1 LLGRPLFG
9 FGPPGPVAVIDI
21 GSNSGRVVVYDVQ
34 ASGHLPILASS
45 RASLRLVRDLKG
57 KALSPQAIKR
67 TMEALKDFRAIAVGS
82 GARRTVAVATSAVR
96 DATNGP
102 ALLEAVRKEVGIELR
117 VLSGAEEA
125 QAGFLGAVRGLPVEH
140 GAQFDVGG
148 GSAQV
153 CLFHARR
160 LGAAW
165 SFPLGSLRLS
175 DAFLTSDPPSQRAQD
190 RLVEHVQDSLADAR
204 LERLP
209 SGAALVGT
217 GGTVRNL
224 AKIDQRRCGYPIA
237 RLHGYQ
243 LSRKSVR
250 EIVSMLAARPA
261 KRRAAVP
268 GLNDDRADSIVGGG
282 LVVLTL
288 MKVLG
293 AGEVQV
299 SGQGVRE
306 GLAASLVSE
315 QLPPPVAVRESSVA
329 ALAGA
334 FRRWDARSAKHRMQ
348 IADALFR
355 ALEGDGAPELREMV
369 QHGARLLDVGRSI
382 DFFDRHEHV
391 ADIVLATD
399 LLGFSHRGIA
409 LLSAVVRGAGD
420 EESSM
425 ARYGP
430 LLDKRDRDPVA
441 RAATLLALADEIE
454 ERCPDGANV
463 KVSCKLSRDEARIA
477 VSGLAGWQPRR
488 IASRFERAF
497 GRRLVV
503 TTA

>member
-1 LLGRPLFG
+1 M
-9 FGPPGPVAVIDI
+9 
-21 GSNSGRVVVYDVQ
+21 VYDVQ
-34 ASGHLPILASS
+34 AGGQLAILASS

-57 KALSPQAIKR
+57 KALTAQAIKR
-67 TMEALKDFRAIAVGS
+67 TLDALEDFRAIAVGS
-82 GARRTVAVATSAVR
+82 GSRRVVAVATSAVR
-96 DATNGP
+96 DASNGP
-102 ALLEAVRKEVGIELR
+102 ALLDAVRKQLGIELR
-117 VLSGAEEA
+117 ILSAMQEA

-148 GSAQV
+148 GSMQI
-153 CLFHARR
+153 CLFRARR
-160 LGAAW
+160 LGGAW

-175 DAFLTSDPPSQRAQD
+175 DAFLSSDPPSQRELN
-190 RLVEHVQDSLADAR
+190 RLVEHVQDTLAQAR

-209 SGAALVGT
+209 AGAALVGT

-224 AKIDQRRCGYPIA
+224 AKIDQRRRGYPMA
-237 RLHGYQ
+237 RLHGYL

-250 EIVSMLAARPA
+250 EIVSLLASRPA

-268 GLNDDRADSIVGGG
+268 GLNDDRTDSIVGGG
-282 LVVLTL
+282 LAVLTL

-293 AGEVQV
+293 ATELQV

-306 GLAASLVSE
+306 GLAASLVSD
-315 QLPPPVAVRESSVA
+315 QLPPAVTVREASVA
-329 ALAGA
+329 MLAGA
-334 FRRWDARSAKHRMQ
+334 FRRWDARSAEHRMQ
-348 IADALFR
+348 IADAMFR
-355 ALEGDGAPELREMV
+355 ALEGDGAPELRETV

-420 EESSM
+420 DRSAL
-425 ARYGP
+425 ARYGS
-430 LLDKRDRDPVA
+430 LLGKRDREPVA

-454 ERCPDGANV
+454 ERCPDGAQV
-463 KVSCKLSRDEARIA
+463 KVSCKLTAGEARIA
-477 VSGLAGWQPRR
+477 VTNLAGWRQPRR
-488 IASRFERAF
+488 IASRFQRDFA
-497 GRRLVV
+497 RRLVV
-503 TTA
+503 TPA

>member
-1 LLGRPLFG
+1 MTSEPSPWAAGAPNAG
-9 FGPPGPVAVIDI
+9 G
-21 GSNSGRVVVYDVQ
+21 
-34 ASGHLPILASS
+34 GHL
-45 RASLRLVRDLKG
+45 G
-57 KALSPQAIKR
+57 
-67 TMEALKDFRAIAVGS
+67 
-82 GARRTVAVATSAVR
+82 GARRQQRGNAAETA
-96 DATNGP
+96 
-102 ALLEAVRKEVGIELR
+102 RKQLGIELR

-125 QAGFLGAVRGLPVEH
+125 QAGFLGAVRGLPVED

-148 GSAQV
+148 GSMQV
-153 CLFHARR
+153 CLFRSRR
-160 LGAAW
+160 LGGAW

-175 DAFLTSDPPSQRAQD
+175 DAFLSSDPPSQREQN
-190 RLVEHVQDSLADAR
+190 RLV
-204 LERLP
+204 
-209 SGAALVGT
+209 GACAGGACGRAPGAPAGRGGT
-217 GGTVRNL
+217 GGH
-224 AKIDQRRCGYPIA
+224 RRHRAEPGEDRSTLRGYPIA

-250 EIVSMLAARPA
+250 EIVSLLAARPA

-268 GLNDDRADSIVGGG
+268 GLNDDRADSIVGGA

-306 GLAASLVSE
+306 GLAAGLVSE

-329 ALAGA
+329 ALAGV
-334 FRRWDARSAKHRMQ
+334 FRRWDARLAEHRMQ

-399 LLGFSHRGIA
+399 LQGFSTGAWRCCRPWC
-409 LLSAVVRGAGD
+409 AVRATTRRRWL
-420 EESSM
+420 
-425 ARYGP
+425 ATAP
-430 LLDKRDRDPVA
+430 PDKRDRGPVA
-441 RAATLLALADEIE
+441 WAATLLALADEIE
-454 ERCPDGANV
+454 ERCPDGAKV
-463 KVSCKLSRDEARIA
+463 KVPCKISKDEARIA
-477 VSGLAGWQPRR
+477 VTGLAGWRPRR
-488 IASRFERAF
+488 IASRFERDF

-503 TTA
+503 TPA